1 MVPGQSADC
10 FSVAVASGIVYR
22 RKLFRCKR
30 WRTLRLISDSPRPAP
45 GLVLESGAYDRLV
58 PVFLRPQGSGNVN
71 TRPHDAPALVVQADN
86 WLHNAH
92 AALLGCWRSAVSV
105 QGV

>member
-45 GLVLESGAYDRLV
+45 GLVLEPGTYDRPV
-58 PVFLRPQGSGNVN
+58 SVFLRPQGSGNIN
-71 TRPHDAPALVVQADN
+71 ACPHDAPALAVQADN
-86 WLHNAH
+86 RLHNTH
-92 AALLGCWRSAVSV
+92 TALL
-105 QGV
+105 